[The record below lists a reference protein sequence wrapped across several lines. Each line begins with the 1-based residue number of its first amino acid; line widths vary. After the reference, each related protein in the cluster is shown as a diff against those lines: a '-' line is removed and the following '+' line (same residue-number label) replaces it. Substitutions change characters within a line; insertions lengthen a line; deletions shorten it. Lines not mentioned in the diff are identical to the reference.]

1 MVDNNTSIKRII
13 KILYSLLM
21 VIAALIGILS
31 YFNKDIVEL
40 EVEAINKTQLTKIAN
55 IDGLTVEF
63 LYKDSV
69 VKNLW
74 QIIYSIKNVG
84 SKTIITKGDSKNIL
98 EENLSISFNDSVK
111 VLSVDTVI
119 GNFPITTIID
129 LKNNVINL
137 DFKQWKKSEYTYIVA
152 IVESFG
158 ETEPSI
164 FIDSRDIVDAKVT
177 FLEHKPVERNKKII
191 EYFRPGIFTDF
202 LKWAAVFFIV
212 SPYVMLNITDIR
224 DFRKKSNIS
233 KIDKINLILDILRT
247 IIGVSLPLLWFF

>member
-1 MVDNNTSIKRII
+1 MGITAII
-13 KILYSLLM
+13 AILQ
-21 VIAALIGILS
+21 

-40 EVEAINKTQLTKIAN
+40 EVKAINKTQLIKIAN
-55 IDGLTVEF
+55 INGLTVEF

-74 QIIYSIKNVG
+74 KIIYSIKNVG

-98 EENLSISFNDSVK
+98 EENLYISFNDSVK

-129 LKNNVINL
+129 FKNNVINL
-137 DFKQWKKSEYTYIVA
+137 DFKQWKKSEYISIVA
-152 IVESFG
+152 IVESYG
-158 ETEPSI
+158 ESEPSI

-177 FLEHKPVERNKKII
+177 FLEDKPVERKKNLI
-191 EYFRPGIFTDF
+191 EYVKPDIFADIF
-202 LKWAAVFFIV
+202 KWEAILLIII
-212 SPYVMLNITDIR
+212 PYVRLGIMDIR

-233 KIDKINLILDILRT
+233 KRDKINLIFEIVCA
-247 IIGVSLPLLWFF
+247 IIAVALPLLWFF